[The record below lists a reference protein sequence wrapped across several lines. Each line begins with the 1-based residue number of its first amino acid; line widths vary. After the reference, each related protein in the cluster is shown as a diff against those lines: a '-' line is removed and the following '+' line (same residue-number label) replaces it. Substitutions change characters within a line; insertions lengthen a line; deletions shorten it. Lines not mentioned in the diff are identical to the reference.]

1 MTKLEKQVWQKLKEI
16 PDPELNVSIV
26 DLGLIYKVEIRKQ
39 VAKITMTLTT
49 IGCPLFAVIQQT
61 IEEKVGEVKSINK
74 VKIDLTFDPPW
85 SMDLMSDDAKIKLGL
100 I

>member
-49 IGCPLFAVIQQT
+49 IGCPLFGVIQQT